1 MLLIIVSHQI
11 LANLRL
17 PILVLPLLFAATA
30 QAALHREKLEYEQGN
45 AALEGY
51 LAYDDTFKG
60 PRPGIVLFHDWMGV
74 GPYVQGRADQLA
86 ELGYVVLAADVYG
99 KGIRPAT
106 RQEASAQAGIYTADR
121 TLMRARAQAALDA
134 LRRLP
139 LVDTMHIVAMGY
151 CFGGGVAL
159 ELARSGAAIA
169 GVVTFHGSLSTT
181 LPAESGA
188 VKAKLLVLQGA
199 DDPVAPIKQIG
210 TFEDEMRKAGADYQ
224 IVLYGGAVHTFTN
237 PAAGNN
243 PATGSAYNKDADR
256 RSWEAMKQFFRE
268 VFGETQTPSSKSQTP
283 TKSQG
288 TKFQ

>member
-1 MLLIIVSHQI
+1 MFVVSHHI

-17 PILVLPLLFAATA
+17 PILLMPLFFAATA
-30 QAALHREKLEYEQGN
+30 QAVLHREKLEYKQGD

-51 LAYDDTFKG
+51 LAYDDMFKG

-86 ELGYVVLAADVYG
+86 EMGYVVLAADVYG

-106 RQEASAQAGIYTADR
+106 REEARTQAGIYYADR
-121 TLMRARAQAALDA
+121 PLMRARAQAGLDA

-139 LVDTMHIVAMGY
+139 PVDSTHIVAMGY
-151 CFGGGVAL
+151 CFGGGAAL
-159 ELARSGAAIA
+159 ELARSGADIV
-169 GVVTFHGSLSTT
+169 GVVSFHGSLNTT
-181 LPAESGA
+181 MPAESGA

-199 DDPVAPIKQIG
+199 DDPVAPINQIG
-210 TFEDEMRKAGADYQ
+210 AFEDEMRKAGADYQ
-224 IVLYGGAVHTFTN
+224 IILCGGAVHTFTN

-256 RSWEAMKQFFRE
+256 RSWAAMKQFFQE
-268 VFGETQTPSSKSQTP
+268 VFGEAQIPNPKLQTR
-283 TKSQG
+283 
-288 TKFQ
+288 